1 MLFFHLKGSLGAPT
15 FPNILS
21 TQDLHLKP
29 QQHKFSRS
37 LTPSSG
43 VISPRKL
50 PQTFHTHLPS
60 ILLIIHYIKFLS
72 IMMFTNVTFA
82 LLRLCVLWEQTF
94 FLSYPFL
101 GRSRS
106 TGSCPNWLVQG
117 PASAK
122 PPLYQKSI
130 SGKPAVLLCL
140 AGTGPCWVLW
150 TQLPLPLDV
159 TSPCPPRSSPTRY
172 FGNTLSNKTESIN
185 KRKES
190 LLSGFCFIIGFPMTT
205 LE

>member
-1 MLFFHLKGSLGAPT
+1 MIFFHLKGSLGAPT
-15 FPNILS
+15 SPNILS

-50 PQTFHTHLPS
+50 PQTFHRHLPS

-130 SGKPAVLLCL
+130 SGKPAVLLCWQ
-140 AGTGPCWVLW
+140 AQGPAEFCELSCLFHWVS
-150 TQLPLPLDV
+150 LPLVHPGHH
-159 TSPCPPRSSPTRY
+159 PPGSL
-172 FGNTLSNKTESIN
+172 GTLSVTKL
-185 KRKES
+185 S
-190 LLSGFCFIIGFPMTT
+190 L
-205 LE
+205 